1 MIFFK
6 FINNVPQLK
15 ILLYYAYIVGD
26 ILCIL
31 QIYHLILKDMSNN
44 TNPIK
49 GGEFIIRNVH
59 HSEVFIPENWTE
71 EQKMI
76 AQMCDDFI
84 NAEILPNLDRIDN
97 MEEGLMPSLI
107 EKAGA
112 LGLVGMSVPEEL
124 GGMAVDFKTSLLT
137 TEKLAH
143 GFSFSVAYSAHTGIG
158 TLPLL
163 YYGNDE
169 QKKKYIPKL
178 ASGEWKAAYCL
189 TEPGAGS
196 GANSGK
202 TKAVL
207 TDDGK
212 HYILNGQKMWIT
224 NAGFADF
231 FTVFAKIDDDEKL
244 SAFLVEATYDGIT
257 LNPEEKKMGIKGSS
271 TRQVFFNNVKVPVE
285 NLLSTR
291 ENGFKIALNILNIG
305 RIKLGAA
312 VMGGAK
318 AAITDSVKYAN
329 EREQFGRLI
338 SKYGAIR
345 YKIAES
351 VIQTF
356 VVESA
361 IYRAGQNI
369 DDSIAGYVSEGMDKG
384 EATLKGIELFAPEC
398 AILKVAGSEALD
410 YVVDEAVQIYGG
422 MGYSAEA
429 PVERAYRDSRIN
441 RIFEGTNEINRLLTV
456 DMVLR
461 RAMKGELDLMG
472 PAMAVANE
480 LMSIPD
486 SAEKPTSILGNE
498 ELYLAGFKKTI
509 LMIAGSAVQKLM
521 QSLSKEQEILMNI
534 SDISIWTYLAE
545 SSLLRV
551 QQMIELR
558 GEENCQEEIAIVK
571 TYFYDVADKINKAGK
586 DALNSFVEGDE
597 LRMML
602 MGLKRF
608 TKTESFNPKSARQA
622 ISVKV
627 IEANQYCF

>member
-1 MIFFK
+1 MTE
-6 FINNVPQLK
+6 NNP
-15 ILLYYAYIVGD
+15 
-26 ILCIL
+26 
-31 QIYHLILKDMSNN
+31 
-44 TNPIK
+44 NPIK
-49 GGEFIIRNVH
+49 GGEFIIRDTQP
-59 HSEVFIPENWTE
+59 SEIFTPENWTE
-71 EQKMI
+71 EQNMI
-76 AQMCDDFI
+76 ASMCEDFI
-84 NAEILPNLDRIDN
+84 SAEVLPNLDRIDS
-97 MEEGLMPSLI
+97 MEEGLMSSLL
-107 EKAGA
+107 EKAGE
-112 LGLVGMSVPEEL
+112 LGLIGMSVPEEL
-124 GGMAVDFKTSLLT
+124 GGMGVDFKTSLLT

-163 YYGNDE
+163 YYGNDA

-178 ASGEWKAAYCL
+178 ASGQWKAAYCL

-196 GANSGK
+196 DANAGK

-207 TDDGK
+207 TEDGS
-212 HYILNGQKMWIT
+212 HYVLNGQKMWIT
-224 NAGFADF
+224 NAGFANF
-231 FTVFAKIDDDEKL
+231 FTVFAKIDDDKNL
-244 SAFLVEATYDGIT
+244 SAFLVEADSDGIN

-318 AAITDSVKYAN
+318 AAITDSVIYAN
-329 EREQFGRLI
+329 ERKQFGREI

-345 YKIAES
+345 YKLAEQT
-351 VIQTF
+351 IQTF

-369 DDSIAGYVSEGMDKG
+369 DDAILDYIAKGMSKE

-398 AILKVAGSEALD
+398 AMLKVAGSEALD
-410 YVVDEAVQIYGG
+410 YVVDEAVQIFGG
-422 MGYSAEA
+422 MGYSAESY
-429 PVERAYRDSRIN
+429 VERAYRDSRIN

-456 DMVLR
+456 DMILK

-472 PAMAVANE
+472 PAMTVANE
-480 LMSIPD
+480 LMSIPEMSD
-486 SAEKPTSILGNE
+486 IPTGILEAEQRMLT
-498 ELYLAGFKKTI
+498 GFKKTI
-509 LMIAGSAVQKLM
+509 LMVAGSAVQKLM
-521 QSLSKEQEILMNI
+521 QTLSKEQEVLMNI
-534 SDISIWTYLAE
+534 SDMAIWTYNAE

-551 QQMIELR
+551 QQMVNNS
-558 GEENCQEEIAIVK
+558 GEENCKEQIAMVQ
-571 TYFYDVADKINKAGK
+571 TYFYDIADKINKTGK
-586 DALNSFVEGDE
+586 DALNSFTEGDE

-608 TKTESFNPKSARQA
+608 TKTGPFNPKEARQLIA
-622 ISVKV
+622 SKL
-627 IEANQYCF
+627 IEENRYCF

>member
-1 MIFFK
+1 
-6 FINNVPQLK
+6 
-15 ILLYYAYIVGD
+15 
-26 ILCIL
+26 
-31 QIYHLILKDMSNN
+31 MSDN
-44 TNPIK
+44 TKKPIK
-49 GGEFIIRNVH
+49 GGEFIIRDTAP
-59 HSEVFIPENWTE
+59 SEIFIPENWTE
-71 EQKMI
+71 EQLMI
-76 AQMCDDFI
+76 ADMCKDFI
-84 NAEILPNLDRIDN
+84 NAEILPNLERIDN

-124 GGMAVDFKTSLLT
+124 GGMGVDFKTSLLT

-163 YYGNDE
+163 YYGNEE
-169 QKKKYIPKL
+169 QKKKYIPRL
-178 ASGEWKAAYCL
+178 ATGEWKAAYCL

-196 GANSGK
+196 DANSGK

-212 HYILNGQKMWIT
+212 HYNLNGQKMWIT

-231 FTVFAKIDDDEKL
+231 FTVFAKIDDDKKL

-285 NLLSTR
+285 NLLSAR

-329 EREQFGRLI
+329 EREQFGRSI

-361 IYRAGQNI
+361 TYRAGQNI
-369 DDSIAGYVSEGMDKG
+369 DDAIAGYISEGMDKG

-422 MGYSAEA
+422 MGYSAES

-486 SAEKPTSILGNE
+486 FADKPSSILGNE
-498 ELYLAGFKKTI
+498 ELYLTGFKKTI

-545 SSLLRV
+545 SALLRV
-551 QQMIELR
+551 QQMIELK

-571 TYFYDVADKINKAGK
+571 TYFYDTADKINKAGK

-608 TKTESFNPKSARQA
+608 TKTESFNPKTARQLIA
-622 ISVKV
+622 VKV
-627 IEANQYCF
+627 IDKNEYCF